1 MERKGRG
8 NMVYKQKHMI
18 NGSSMPVNIG
28 VGLIIGWIITIVVTL
43 AMATIISSG
52 KDKEYLI
59 GTSSI
64 IAVILSSVVS
74 AILVSKH
81 AERNKMIYA
90 LISGIVYF
98 VSLLCVNAL
107 FYNGTF
113 TGVGYYA
120 LLILGASVSV
130 GLICSRKSNR
140 KIGY

>member
-1 MERKGRG
+1 
-8 NMVYKQKHMI
+8 MVYKQKHMI
-18 NGSSMPVNIG
+18 KGSSMPVIIG
-28 VGLIIGWIITIVVTL
+28 VGLIVGWIITILLAL

-52 KDKEYLI
+52 NDKEYLI

-74 AILVSKH
+74 AILVSKRTEH
-81 AERNKMIYA
+81 NKMIFA

-98 VSLLCVNAL
+98 ISLLCVNAL
-107 FYNGTF
+107 FYDGTF

-120 LLILGASVSV
+120 LLILGASISV
-130 GLICSRKSNR
+130 GLICSRKPNR